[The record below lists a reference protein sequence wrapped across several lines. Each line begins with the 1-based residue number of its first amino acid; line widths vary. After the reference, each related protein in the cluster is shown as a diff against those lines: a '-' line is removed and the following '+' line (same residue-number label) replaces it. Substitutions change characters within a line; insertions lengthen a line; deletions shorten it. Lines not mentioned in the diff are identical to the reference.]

1 MHEAAMN
8 LIRRLQQDWQV
19 DIFASKL
26 TQWLM
31 EEAQPDG
38 GSKEFTSSRAKAL
51 LRSNEQLEE
60 SLLRDFN
67 SLVQHPPA
75 AKVAL
80 YELIKETR
88 LVQLP
93 EVEALIPRRSS
104 DGSETTNWLTL
115 ILAAYC
121 RKGNYP
127 LFQLDPSSPPDIYTP
142 AGQAVHRSVNFIR
155 KQVQLSATERD
166 QLVRRLSEAP
176 SGVLSLDELQVEDQ
190 TVAPLPP
197 HFRPPIPERYPEI
210 SSETVHIDEDDLEES
225 PAITVGDPLVVT
237 EDEVNNRQIE
247 SGETTRMPPITI
259 DREQIQQS
267 SRQPPSPLP
276 NSAVVMPAP
285 STRTQS
291 RPNLSMALKN
301 VFSQEVLKSTKL
313 MVIVQDYPDGPGL
326 YGLQVKVTCKGIKS
340 YVAGTTDREGKFICE
355 LPVREQSG
363 LTYDVAVTWPRSEG
377 GTVESKS
384 ITLNADRTRFS
395 LPFYRQLDP
404 PGDSS

>member
-197 HFRPPIPERYPEI
+197 HFLR
-210 SSETVHIDEDDLEES
+210 
-225 PAITVGDPLVVT
+225 
-237 EDEVNNRQIE
+237 
-247 SGETTRMPPITI
+247 
-259 DREQIQQS
+259 
-267 SRQPPSPLP
+267 
-276 NSAVVMPAP
+276 
-285 STRTQS
+285 
-291 RPNLSMALKN
+291 
-301 VFSQEVLKSTKL
+301 
-313 MVIVQDYPDGPGL
+313 
-326 YGLQVKVTCKGIKS
+326 
-340 YVAGTTDREGKFICE
+340 
-355 LPVREQSG
+355 
-363 LTYDVAVTWPRSEG
+363 
-377 GTVESKS
+377 
-384 ITLNADRTRFS
+384 
-395 LPFYRQLDP
+395 
-404 PGDSS
+404 